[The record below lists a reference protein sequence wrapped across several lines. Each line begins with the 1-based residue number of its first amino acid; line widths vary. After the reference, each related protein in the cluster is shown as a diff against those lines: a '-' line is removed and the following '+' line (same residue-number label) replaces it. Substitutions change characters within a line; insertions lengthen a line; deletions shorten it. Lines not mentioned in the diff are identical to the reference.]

1 MTEEKWH
8 QMTSEKVMSHYDLTR
23 DGLSSDAVKQSFEKH
38 GYNRLDENKRVPA
51 FIRFLSQYNDPLNYL
66 LLGAALLALVIH
78 PNEPGDAIFIFIV
91 LTANAEQAMD
101 ALKKMSVSHC
111 VVIRAGIEI
120 ETSTEELVPG
130 DLVRLEQGLN
140 VPADLRIIES
150 LQCKIDES
158 ALTGESDTVSKHGD
172 VLVGETILAE
182 RKNSV

>member
-91 LTANAEQAMD
+91 LTANAFFGFWQENQAEQAMD

-150 LQCKIDES
+150 LQC
-158 ALTGESDTVSKHGD
+158 
-172 VLVGETILAE
+172 
-182 RKNSV
+182 